1 MVNRR
6 GHRVAKVLR
15 VDRADE
21 DFPIRVDTQEMLPLT
36 IMLKR
41 NRDRHDFE
49 ISSDAAMKATKKQVA
64 SEKAAKKDAGSK
76 KLMSMFFKKPSPH
89 SIAEDGETT
98 GSQSSYLEREESP
111 QKRRDRKPLT
121 PRDNTDPS
129 RSEARRRDDCVP
141 KKNLIVERSRQSEQ
155 RRQREDERRK
165 SLKRTRVDFSPKK
178 VRQKDRMRN
187 EKAPR
192 SISKFFEAK
201 PKQEHRPKKR
211 KVSLSKF
218 IDSIEEKQR
227 DCSLGDL
234 NQYLELDKKRL
245 ELEEKA
251 KKASDGEATAT
262 SKRGGERPAKVRWQ
276 QDRQQFR
283 KDQDSGRSKFKAGSM
298 ELWLGRSKRQNQ
310 LEEGSAITPKP
321 PEKDKQRTLN
331 LAPEQRKSELNFMME
346 RHLDDAAAQSKS
358 SKSREQRG
366 LKLED
371 RLSNSTN
378 KKRRSLGTLSA
389 RPSKGNDSSL
399 KHEKSSFMH
408 KWNPRK

>member
-1 MVNRR
+1 M
-6 GHRVAKVLR
+6 
-15 VDRADE
+15 
-21 DFPIRVDTQEMLPLT
+21 
-36 IMLKR
+36 
-41 NRDRHDFE
+41 E
-49 ISSDAAMKATKKQVA
+49 IDWSQRWATAMKATKKQVA
-64 SEKAAKKDAGSK
+64 SEKAAKTDAGSK
-76 KLMSMFFKKPSPH
+76 KLMSMFFKKLPPH

-98 GSQSSYLEREESP
+98 GSQSSHFEKEAST
-111 QKRRDRKPLT
+111 QKRRERKPLT

-129 RSEARRRDDCVP
+129 RSEARRRDQFVP
-141 KKNLIVERSRQSEQ
+141 KKSPIVEKPRQSEQ

-178 VRQKDRMRN
+178 ARQKDGMRN

-192 SISKFFEAK
+192 SISKFFETK

-251 KKASDGEATAT
+251 MKASDVGATAT
-262 SKRGGERPAKVRWQ
+262 SKRGSERPAKVRWQ

-283 KDQDSGRSKFKAGSM
+283 KDQDSGRSKFKTGSM

-310 LEEGSAITPKP
+310 LEEGSAVTPKP

-331 LAPEQRKSELNFMME
+331 LAQRKSD
-346 RHLDDAAAQSKS
+346 LDDAAAQSKS
-358 SKSREQRG
+358 SQSREQRG
-366 LKLED
+366 LKPED
-371 RLSNSTN
+371 RFSNSTN

-389 RPSKGNDSSL
+389 RVL
-399 KHEKSSFMH
+399 LVLL
-408 KWNPRK
+408 